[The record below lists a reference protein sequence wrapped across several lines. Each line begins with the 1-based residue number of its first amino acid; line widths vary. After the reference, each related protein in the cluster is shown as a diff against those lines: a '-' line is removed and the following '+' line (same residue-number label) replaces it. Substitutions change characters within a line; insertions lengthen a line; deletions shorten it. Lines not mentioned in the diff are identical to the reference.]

1 MSTKETIGFGI
12 LGTGMI
18 ANFHKAAIEANA
30 ENGARLVAM
39 AHYNPERFEVLSKE
53 FSVPCISEQDLLQ
66 NPDIDVIC
74 LCTPSGQ
81 HAEQTIAA
89 AQAGKHVIVEK
100 PMALTLEDADQMI
113 NACEAANVKLG
124 IALQRRAEPIFQKV
138 YEAIQAG
145 DLGDI
150 TLGSVLIP
158 YYRPQSYYDQ
168 AEWRGT
174 WALDGGGVLMN
185 QGVHLVDLL
194 VWFMGGDPVEA
205 RAFAHTATHDIEVED
220 VLAATLLFEKRG
232 LATVTATTTTD
243 PGYPHRVEIYGT
255 KGGIQIEGETIARW
269 QVADPERAKVQP
281 IVSEEVAEAGAAS
294 DPRGIKATGHI
305 NIFQDFIQA
314 IREDR
319 EPAIGGAEGRR
330 SLAAVLKIYEAA
342 GIR

>member
-39 AHYNPERFEVLSKE
+39 AHYNPERFEILSKE

-255 KGGIQIEGETIARW
+255 KGGIQLEGETIARW

>member
-255 KGGIQIEGETIARW
+255 KGGIQ
-269 QVADPERAKVQP
+269 
-281 IVSEEVAEAGAAS
+281 AGAAS